1 MREIHRNIVGILMVS
16 KDGRIFIVKS
26 NPAYRGSYEE
36 YWVIP
41 GGGIEEGEST
51 NDAAIR
57 EILEETGID
66 ISKYNL
72 ELINSTRTG
81 STEKTLKKTG
91 ERVFVK
97 MNFWEYRVVLH
108 DTTADLVSITLSEEH
123 SEYKW
128 LLPSGL
134 SEVKLSPPT
143 EGLCRELGYIK

>member
-1 MREIHRNIVGILMVS
+1 MVS